1 MSFFDLLA
9 GSQRPVDSGRL
20 LRIERKLDLVLDRL
34 GLEFQPF
41 SDNVRQAA
49 DSGNKILAIKLYR
62 EETGLG
68 LAQAKKDVEEYMTQP
83 QRVSP

>member
-1 MSFFDLLA
+1 MSFFDLLS

-20 LRIERKLDLVLDRL
+20 LRIEKKLDLILDHL

-41 SDNVRQAA
+41 NDEVRQAA

-62 EETGLG
+62 EQTGLG
-68 LAQAKKDVEEYMTQP
+68 LAQAKKDVEEYLHT
-83 QRVSP
+83 R